1 MMVILWVSASACDA
15 LQTYPYV
22 GKLIGR
28 FYDSTGAAT
37 TEMNSVHERAKQGE
51 AIKAARAD
59 EEARWPSCNSRWTEN
74 EGGVVWC
81 DHDMHPRKLFVS
93 MKGGKASWRCACFK
107 ELGWSDVRKVGLI
120 LFRGTCCNKQLQPRF
135 VWTRMLFVS
144 ML

>member
-1 MMVILWVSASACDA
+1 MTFTCWLSIRCTNTARVEQLCT
-15 LQTYPYV
+15 L
-22 GKLIGR
+22 
-28 FYDSTGAAT
+28 AAH
-37 TEMNSVHERAKQGE
+37 SLPA
-51 AIKAARAD
+51 
-59 EEARWPSCNSRWTEN
+59 
-74 EGGVVWC
+74 GGVVWC